1 MEAAAEE
8 AQELWPA
15 SPTLSQWA
23 NGWWADLWHIPRG
36 LSFRRLVAL
45 LGLHR
50 FLLELLSG
58 GTKADL
64 PNDLRRFWCVCR
76 VCACV
81 CVFGTGSRCP
91 TVRQFESVRHSAN
104 SVVRVGVDYQCVGL
118 LFFWLSTLRAV
129 DSAPSGH
136 SPFVGCV
143 RLHSPVRDGVVLSY
157 DYLVWWWAAYQL
169 NVLTMQVLHSDD
181 MRLVKPR
188 QPVSFD
194 FIQSRWASGRIFIQ
208 IANCGTVP
216 LHGRWFA
223 VADSSEI
230 DTTHFW
236 HPTDWLEKMWIKDG
250 AGRFL
255 GGKQWSST
263 CCCSLRADGLRHFI
277 FFHTHLVR
285 RPVLHLFRRLWCVSV
300 ACGSHLNETIGRWGA
315 PSISG
320 HRDASDRIPHSPRPT
335 FA

>member
-118 LFFWLSTLRAV
+118 LFFDCPLCAQWIPPRPDIRHLSAACGCTLRSEMA
-129 DSAPSGH
+129 
-136 SPFVGCV
+136 
-143 RLHSPVRDGVVLSY
+143 LSWVMITLFG
-157 DYLVWWWAAYQL
+157 DELLTSWMFWPCKCCIRMTCAWWNLVNQ
-169 NVLTMQVLHSDD
+169 
-181 MRLVKPR
+181 
-188 QPVSFD
+188 
-194 FIQSRWASGRIFIQ
+194 
-208 IANCGTVP
+208 
-216 LHGRWFA
+216 
-223 VADSSEI
+223 
-230 DTTHFW
+230 
-236 HPTDWLEKMWIKDG
+236 
-250 AGRFL
+250 
-255 GGKQWSST
+255 
-263 CCCSLRADGLRHFI
+263 
-277 FFHTHLVR
+277 
-285 RPVLHLFRRLWCVSV
+285 
-300 ACGSHLNETIGRWGA
+300 
-315 PSISG
+315 
-320 HRDASDRIPHSPRPT
+320 
-335 FA
+335 